1 MKKNMKNSLS
11 VMILCGGKGERLKP
25 LTNNLPKPLIKI
37 KKKEILSHIID
48 HIKFFGL
55 RDIFITSGYK
65 HQMIKKFFSRKHK
78 NCNIKIIQSGVNS
91 DIIKRI
97 QSVIKHSKENLLIC
111 YGDTLADINI
121 NQLYKFHIN
130 SKYPVTLSS
139 YEMVSNFGILEMD
152 NKNKV
157 KKYNEKP
164 SLNMWFNIGYII
176 LNKSIFKN
184 VFKFK
189 KFEFFLN
196 NLVQNSKVKSFKHK
210 GLHITVNTVNEL
222 EAAKN
227 LVVKFE
233 DRIKY

>member
-152 NKNKV
+152 NK
-157 KKYNEKP
+157 KP